1 MGEAVVNLTTN
12 GAPPKM
18 SILRRALF
26 VAALVAS
33 PVVALAQ
40 QTDSTSHMTPEEW
53 EASLAWKQGDIVL
66 KNGLATI
73 HLPEHYRYLDPEDA
87 ERVLTV
93 WGNEPGQKTLG
104 MIFPSNLSPIDS
116 GTWGVVIQYDEDGH
130 VDDGDAKTIDYRKLL
145 KDMQAGTA
153 ERNAELK
160 KQGLATATL
169 VGWAAP
175 PTYDEA
181 THKLRWAKELAFS
194 DQDEHTINWDIRVL
208 GARGVLDLD
217 AIGSKSQLETLEAG
231 MDEVLGFVEFNQG
244 HRYAD
249 YNPAVDH
256 KAEYGIAALVAGGL
270 LAKGGFFKVLLAGV
284 LAMKKLII
292 VAVAALAGFLKKLFG
307 KKEPAA
313 AAPSA

>member
-1 MGEAVVNLTTN
+1 M
-12 GAPPKM
+12 P
-18 SILRRALF
+18 ILRRVLF

-33 PVVALAQ
+33 PLVALAQ
-40 QTDSTSHMTPEEW
+40 QPDSTPHMTAEEW
-53 EASLAWKQGDIVL
+53 EASLAWKTGDVVL
-66 KNGLATI
+66 KDGLATI
-73 HLPEHYRYLDPEDA
+73 HLPQHYRYLGPEDA
-87 ERVLTV
+87 DRVLTV

-104 MIFPSNLSPIDS
+104 MIFPSNLSPIDHE
-116 GTWGVVIQYDEDGH
+116 TWGVVIQYDEDGH
-130 VDDGDAKTIDYRKLL
+130 VDDGDAKTIDYTKLL
-145 KDMQAGTA
+145 KDMQEGTA

-175 PTYDEA
+175 PMYDEA
-181 THKLRWAKELAFS
+181 THKLRWAKELAFT
-194 DQDEHTINWDIRVL
+194 DQSEHTINWDIRVL

-217 AIGSKSQLETLEAG
+217 AVGSKSQLATLESG
-231 MDEVLGFVEFNQG
+231 MDEVLSFVEFNQG

-270 LAKGGFFKVLLAGV
+270 MAKAGFFKVLLAGL

-292 VAVAALAGFLKKLFG
+292 VAVAAIAGFLKKLFG
-307 KKEPAA
+307 KKEQPAT
-313 AAPSA
+313 APSA

>member
-1 MGEAVVNLTTN
+1 
-12 GAPPKM
+12 M

-40 QTDSTSHMTPEEW
+40 QSDSTPHMTAEQF
-53 EASLAWKQGDIVL
+53 EASLAWKTGDVVL
-66 KNGLATI
+66 QNGLATI
-73 HLPEHYRYLDPEDA
+73 RLPEHYRYLGPEDA
-87 ERVLTV
+87 ERVLTA

-104 MIFPSNLSPIDS
+104 MIFPSNFSPLDE

-130 VDDGDAKTIDYRKLL
+130 VDDGDAKTIDYKQLL
-145 KDMQAGTA
+145 KDMQEGTK
-153 ERNAELK
+153 ERNKELE

-169 VGWAAP
+169 IGWAAP
-175 PTYDEA
+175 PMYDEA
-181 THKLRWAKELAFS
+181 AHKLRWAKELAFT

-208 GARGVLDLD
+208 GARGVLELD
-217 AIGSKSQLETLEAG
+217 AIGSKSQLATLESG
-231 MDEVLGFVEFNQG
+231 MDEVLSFVEFNQG

-270 LAKGGFFKVLLAGV
+270 LAKSGFLKVLIAGL
-284 LAMKKLII
+284 LAMKKLLI
-292 VAVAALAGFLKKLFG
+292 VAVAAIAGFLKKLFG

-313 AAPSA
+313 TPTAAS